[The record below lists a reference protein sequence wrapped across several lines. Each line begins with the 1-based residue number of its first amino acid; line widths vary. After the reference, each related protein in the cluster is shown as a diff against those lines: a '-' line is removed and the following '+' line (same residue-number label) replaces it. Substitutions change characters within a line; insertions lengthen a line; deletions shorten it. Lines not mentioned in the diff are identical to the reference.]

1 MIRKVAKRIKRQ
13 FVAPIY
19 LRIKGISQSIML
31 SKEPPILIEHALSG
45 EATPVSNYWNIHTVA
60 PKIHRSAKESIEYNT
75 WIDKE
80 YPLYHDFMKLYDG
93 YDNQVVLEYG
103 CGPAN
108 DLVGF
113 LHYSKAK
120 KVIGMDVSE
129 TGLRIASHRLALH
142 DFDLERIRLIL
153 ISESVADI
161 PLEDQSVDYIH
172 SQGVLHHTSNEK
184 DILKELYRI
193 LKPGKEAR
201 VMVYNYYSVFT
212 HLWVAY
218 RRMILDDAFPNMTLD
233 QAFTKSTDGE
243 NCPISRNNRPE
254 EYIARCNAAGFE
266 TEYLGGYFNENELIW
281 LDNLKDQAIADERLA
296 PVHRQF
302 LSDLTYDDNG
312 YPLYEGKHAGV
323 GGVYVLRKA

>member
-1 MIRKVAKRIKRQ
+1 MIRKVVARIKRL
-13 FVAPIY
+13 VIVPLY

-31 SKEPPILIEHALSG
+31 SKEPPIPIQYELSG
-45 EATPVSNYWNIHTVA
+45 EATPVSNYWNVHTVA
-60 PKIHRSAKESIEYNT
+60 PKIHKTAKESLEYNT

-80 YPLYHDFMKLYDG
+80 YPLYHEFMNLYDG
-93 YDNQVVLEYG
+93 YDDEVVLEYG

-129 TGLRIASHRLALH
+129 TGLKIASHRLALH
-142 DFDLERIRLIL
+142 DFDLERIKLIL

-161 PLEDQSVDYIH
+161 PLEDNSVDYIH
-172 SQGVLHHTSNEK
+172 SQGVLHHASNEE

-201 VMVYNYYSVFT
+201 VMVYNRYSIFAQ
-212 HLWVAY
+212 LWVAY
-218 RRMILDDAFPNMTLD
+218 QRMILDDAFPNMSFD
-233 QAFTKSTDGE
+233 EAFTKSTDGE

-266 TEYLGGYFNENELIW
+266 TEYIGGYFNKYELIW
-281 LDNLKDQAIADERLA
+281 LEDLKEQALADERLA
-296 PVHRQF
+296 PENRQF
-302 LSDLTYDDNG
+302 LSDLTYDENG
-312 YPLYEGKHAGV
+312 YPLYQGKHAGV